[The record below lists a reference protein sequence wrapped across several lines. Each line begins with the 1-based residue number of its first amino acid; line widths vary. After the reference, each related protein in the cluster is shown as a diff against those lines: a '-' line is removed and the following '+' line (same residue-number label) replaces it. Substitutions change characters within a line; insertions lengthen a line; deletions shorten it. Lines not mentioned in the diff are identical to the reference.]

1 MAKPG
6 QQTGDAVGTARD
18 RSLIIVGQKGK
29 NLIRKITSW
38 ITRLGWIPLAVSFC
52 AYHWGGG
59 LGAGYSLYAAIALY
73 FVNPIVDYQDG
84 FVLFAEISSVVVT
97 TSVIITIIQSA
108 IENLNDFILSKSSAS
123 TAVFTDNEWGEI
135 YSDALEKG
143 YVAEPE
149 KSWNFK
155 NARASAAFLYSEDTK
170 NIGMYRE
177 NQEKLAGRDVYLM
190 LNHADPFLLK
200 STESARVHFFNLY
213 EIMARKYWKDH
224 SLYEEIRPDENGVF
238 HPFRIAVL
246 GFGDVGRAIFKYGY
260 LNNIYETDQRLEY
273 HLWGCG
279 NIAERRFLSSLQT
292 MNKDSITVHTESW
305 EEDISEI
312 AGADRIIITGEDGE
326 TIRILQEL
334 LYENPNAV
342 IHCACGGDMVYE
354 EIFLGENVA
363 TFGNMKEILTED
375 YIKREQLLLQAKL
388 FNYDYALSAEGQHV
402 TDPSAVTENMENEWD
417 KLNGF
422 FRGSN
427 VARAD
432 HYWIEKWKLLD
443 GHSIEE
449 EQRIEHMR
457 WCRYYFY
464 NHWTYGGKKDKRLRL
479 HPDLVP
485 YDELP
490 KKEQDKDD
498 FYDPTIRDMVD
509 AMLPKK
515 KS

>member
-18 RSLIIVGQKGK
+18 RSLIIVGQKEK
-29 NLIRKITSW
+29 NLIRKIASW

-59 LGAGYSLYAAIALY
+59 LGAGYSLYAATALY
-73 FVNPIVDYQDG
+73 FVNPVVDYQDG

-97 TSVIITIIQSA
+97 TSVIFTIIQSA

-155 NARASAAFLYSEDTK
+155 NARASVAFLYSEDTK

-305 EEDISEI
+305 EEERPS
-312 AGADRIIITGEDGE
+312 GFCRNYCTRI
-326 TIRILQEL
+326 Q
-334 LYENPNAV
+334 
-342 IHCACGGDMVYE
+342 
-354 EIFLGENVA
+354 
-363 TFGNMKEILTED
+363 
-375 YIKREQLLLQAKL
+375 
-388 FNYDYALSAEGQHV
+388 
-402 TDPSAVTENMENEWD
+402 
-417 KLNGF
+417 
-422 FRGSN
+422 
-427 VARAD
+427 
-432 HYWIEKWKLLD
+432 
-443 GHSIEE
+443 
-449 EQRIEHMR
+449 MR
-457 WCRYYFY
+457 
-464 NHWTYGGKKDKRLRL
+464 
-479 HPDLVP
+479 
-485 YDELP
+485 
-490 KKEQDKDD
+490 
-498 FYDPTIRDMVD
+498 
-509 AMLPKK
+509 
-515 KS
+515 